1 MKRLLPSILTLQHF
15 FFDKSINALRKFEA
29 LRTVWQGN
37 LNRKVHERIASCR
50 RLATYRAS
58 ETAGKL
64 ALEEFHEEAV
74 VIVFVTIPFNIRDIG

>member
-1 MKRLLPSILTLQHF
+1 
-15 FFDKSINALRKFEA
+15 
-29 LRTVWQGN
+29 VWQGN

-58 ETAGKL
+58 ETADKL

-74 VIVFVTIPFNIRDIG
+74 VIVFVSIPFNIRDIG